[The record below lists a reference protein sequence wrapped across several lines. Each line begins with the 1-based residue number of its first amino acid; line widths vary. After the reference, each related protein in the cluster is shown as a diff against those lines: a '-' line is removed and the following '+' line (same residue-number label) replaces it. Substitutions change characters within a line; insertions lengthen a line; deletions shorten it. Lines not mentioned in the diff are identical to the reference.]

1 MNTAHI
7 YWLLQSARDVPG
19 DDDWLSPGELDR
31 VSSLAFPKRR
41 AEWRLGRWT
50 AKRAVSA
57 YLSGGG
63 LPTGMQDLEIRA
75 AADGAPETFVKGEA
89 YPVSISISHSSGF
102 SLCAVAAHELAI
114 GCDLEA
120 VEPRSLEFLAD
131 YLASDERKLL
141 TRVAPADIPL
151 FATVIWC
158 AKESA
163 LKVVRQGLRRD
174 TRSMVVR
181 LNPTSPES
189 GWKPLTI
196 RCAESSIGYPGWW
209 QPLGEFV
216 LAVSADAATAKPVGL
231 HLPESFSSQREGR

>member
-1 MNTAHI
+1 MSAAHI

-19 DDDWLSPGELDR
+19 DDEWLSESELDR
-31 VSSLAFPKRR
+31 LQSLAFPKRR

-57 YLSGGG
+57 YLSSGG
-63 LPTGMQDLEIRA
+63 LSPGMPALEIRA
-75 AADGAPETFVKGEA
+75 AADGAPEAYVEGEA
-89 YPVSISISHSSGF
+89 CPISISISHSSGF
-102 SLCAVAAHELAI
+102 AICAVAAGDLAI

-120 VEPRSLEFLAD
+120 VETRSGEFLAD
-131 YLASDERKLL
+131 YFTAEERKLL

-174 TRSMVVR
+174 TRSMQVR
-181 LNPTSPES
+181 LDPAISEC

-196 RCAESSIGYPGWW
+196 RCAESLIGYPGWW
-209 QPLGEFV
+209 LPLGEFV
-216 LAVSADAATAKPVGL
+216 LAVSAGAATAKPVAL
-231 HLPESFSSQREGR
+231 QVSPPFAPLR